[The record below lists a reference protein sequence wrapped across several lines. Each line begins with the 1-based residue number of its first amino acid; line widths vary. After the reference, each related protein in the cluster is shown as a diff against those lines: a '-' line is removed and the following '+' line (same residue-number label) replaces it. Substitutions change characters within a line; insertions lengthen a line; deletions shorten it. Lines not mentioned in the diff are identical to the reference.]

1 MKTVNDFTV
10 RCFLIVGLLV
20 ISSDWAFGQSAD
32 DRISRTSGGNESEV
46 SIDVNP
52 IDPNNQV
59 AIGHAPEI
67 PLRFKFINT
76 FVSVDKGESWKKVT
90 LSKAHDKQRGTFRFD
105 PTVAFDGNGN
115 VYVAYG
121 VSDGKSTTVV
131 VCKSTN
137 GGFKYKQCTPVD
149 THPDNDKWHLA
160 TGSDPFNPAQ
170 QNVYIAWNRVPGGRV
185 LLSRSTDAGKTFS
198 APVVVSDAPVPTAA
212 SADPAVG
219 PHGEVYAAWIDTG
232 TGNIFVDI
240 SFDGGRTFGT
250 DNLVTT
256 INPSFVDPFGRI
268 GFKVPIPA
276 QPHRGVN
283 AGPNIDVDRSGGL
296 FNGRLYITYV
306 DLGPGGLPNTDVFV
320 QFSDDLGAT
329 WSAPPRRVNDDGG
342 TGSQFLPW
350 LDVDQQSGVV
360 GVVWYD
366 ARNDPANKKVET
378 FVGVSRDGGANFLP
392 NIRVSDG
399 QSDQSVLTFK
409 DFGNDYLEYVGLA
422 MFNCEAFP
430 VWSDNSRDIDNLD
443 LLTDQVTVAP
453 CP

>member
-1 MKTVNDFTV
+1 MKTVQ
-10 RCFLIVGLLV
+10 RLHHILFLTVGLLV
-20 ISSDWAFGQSAD
+20 ISNDWAFGQSAD
-32 DRISRTSGGNESEV
+32 DRISRTSGGNEREL

-52 IDPNNQV
+52 RDPNNQV
-59 AIGHAPEI
+59 VIGHAPEI

-76 FVSVDKGESWKKVT
+76 FVSIDKGESWKKVT

-121 VSDGKSTTVV
+121 VSDGENTTVV

-160 TGSDPFNPAQ
+160 TGSDPFNSAQ
-170 QNVYIAWNRVPGGRV
+170 QNVYIVWNRVPGRV

-198 APVVVSDAPVPTAA
+198 APIVVSDAPVPTAA
-212 SADPAVG
+212 SSDPAVG
-219 PHGEVYAAWIDTG
+219 PRGEVYVAWIDAG

-240 SFDGGRTFGT
+240 SFNGGRTFGT

-256 INPSFVDPFGRI
+256 INPGFINPFGFI

-276 QPHRGVN
+276 QPHRGVH
-283 AGPNIDVDRSGGL
+283 AGPTIDVDRSGGP

-306 DLGPGGLPNTDVFV
+306 DLELGGVLPDTDIFV
-320 QFSDDLGAT
+320 QFSDDLGRT
-329 WSAPPRRVNDDGG
+329 WSARTRANDRRTN
-342 TGSQFLPW
+342 SQFLPW

-360 GVVWYD
+360 GVAWYD
-366 ARNDPANKKVET
+366 ARNDLANKKVEV
-378 FVGVSRDGGANFLP
+378 FLAVSRDGGASFLP
-392 NIRVSDG
+392 NIPISDG
-399 QSDQSVLTFK
+399 QSDRSVLTFK
-409 DFGNDYLEYVGLA
+409 DFGNDYLEYIGLA

-430 VWSDNSRDIDNLD
+430 VWADNSRDINNMD
-443 LLTDQVTVAP
+443 LYTDQVIVTP